1 MPTGASL
8 HIGLNAVDPQQYSG
22 WDGQLTA
29 CEFDA
34 NDMQALAKSQGF
46 KKVTKR
52 LTKKATRNRVLADI
66 KSAAGKLKQND
77 IFFLTYSGHGGQVP
91 NTGNDLEPD
100 GFDET
105 WCLYDGELIDDELY
119 DALKQFAK
127 GVRIFV
133 LSDSCHSGTVL
144 RAIQFS
150 ALGVTPVRPRMMPRD
165 VALRVYMD
173 HQKFYDKIQQT
184 PLQPAHAAARHR
196 AFDFRMPGQP
206 DKRGWRSQRIVH
218 RNAACCLEERKV
230 QGRLPRL
237 SKIHRET
244 DAADANAKFFH
255 HRTGQLRVRRTETVY
270 GLIG

>member
-1 MPTGASL
+1 MPIGASL
-8 HIGLNAVDPQQYSG
+8 HIGLNAVDPKQYSG
-22 WDGQLTA
+22 WDGRLTA

-46 KKVTKR
+46 TKITKR
-52 LTKKATRNRVLADI
+52 LTKKAIRSRVLADI
-66 KSAAGKLKQND
+66 KAAAAKLKRND

-91 NTGNDLEPD
+91 NTGHDLEPD

-119 DALKQFAK
+119 TALKQFVS

-150 ALGVTPVRPRMMPRD
+150 ALGVAPVRPRMMPRD

-173 HQKFYDKIQQT
+173 HQKFYDKIQQHRSSLRTRMHATALLISGCQDNQTSADGDRNGLFTQTLLAVWKNGKFKGDYRGFHKSIVKLMPPTQT
-184 PLQPAHAAARHR
+184 PNYFTMGPANYS
-196 AFDFRMPGQP
+196 F
-206 DKRGWRSQRIVH
+206 
-218 RNAACCLEERKV
+218 EEQK
-230 QGRLPRL
+230 P
-237 SKIHRET
+237 
-244 DAADANAKFFH
+244 F
-255 HRTGQLRVRRTETVY
+255 TV
-270 GLIG
+270 